1 MKELSMKMKK
11 PRKSGQETSEVDKKD
26 DVTEDDTAESD
37 DEDSYVETILNDVF
51 NEYEN
56 TIGEHV
62 PEPDTLEEY
71 SNNRTIVKFL
81 CDKIINKFAD
91 DFDTLQSWKNMD
103 VTSEWVRL
111 ARKRMADDNIDATTA
126 MKQVLRSY
134 DIIKE
139 WVIEHIEDM
148 ENEEDEGSDIKE

>member
-1 MKELSMKMKK
+1 MNIK
-11 PRKSGQETSEVDKKD
+11 
-26 DVTEDDTAESD
+26 
-37 DEDSYVETILNDVF
+37 I
-51 NEYEN
+51 

-62 PEPDTLEEY
+62 PEPDTLDEY
-71 SNNRTIVKFL
+71 SYNRTIVKFL